1 MIEVKLKISERV
13 YKELKSSQ
21 GVRILTGSA
30 YGIQDSFVNKLI
42 TSIDNNEK
50 EIEIKFK
57 DE

>member
-57 DE
+57 GE